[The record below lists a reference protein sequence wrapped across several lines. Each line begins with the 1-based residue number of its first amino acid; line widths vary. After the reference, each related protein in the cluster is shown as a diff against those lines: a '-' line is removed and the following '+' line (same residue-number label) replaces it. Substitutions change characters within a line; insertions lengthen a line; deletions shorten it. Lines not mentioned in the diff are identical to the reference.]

1 MMRKIEQQIWNLI
14 KAKKSGTI
22 DNSRVEYLTELNE
35 LMHARIEHA
44 KIYLHGH
51 HIATYTYS
59 MDRVDYNPVTLAQWP
74 TKTTKSRLRALGVAV
89 YTKKGKTYVGDKLVT
104 A

>member
-1 MMRKIEQQIWNLI
+1 MRKIEQQIWNLI
-14 KAKKSGTI
+14 KSKKSGTI
-22 DNSRVEYLTELNE
+22 DNSRVVYLPELNE
-35 LMHARIEHA
+35 PMHARIEHA

-59 MDRVDYNPVTLAQWP
+59 MDRVDYNPVTLASWP
-74 TKTTKSRLRALGVAV
+74 TSTTKSRLRALGVNV
-89 YTKKGKTYVGDKLVT
+89 YTKKGKTFVNDRLIV